1 VLAALGLVMA
11 LCGLAV
17 ASFTAAWP
25 AAAVL
30 TVCLLYGATAV
41 GWNGVFLAE
50 VARLAPEGRVAFL
63 TGGTQFFT
71 FAGVLI
77 GPPLLGAT
85 VSLTGSY
92 GAGFVAT
99 AVLPLFAVVV
109 MLAGGRTEGMSAGSR
124 P

>member
-1 VLAALGLVMA
+1 
-11 LCGLAV
+11 
-17 ASFTAAWP
+17 
-25 AAAVL
+25 
-30 TVCLLYGATAV
+30 
-41 GWNGVFLAE
+41 
-50 VARLAPEGRVAFL
+50 
-63 TGGTQFFT
+63 
-71 FAGVLI
+71 
-77 GPPLLGAT
+77 